1 MGHFLLNH
9 PVMQALGGIPFS
21 NDNYRRPVAPLVFY
35 GQQNKGSKA
44 QWLMRKNL
52 RGSLMSL
59 FSSVKLK
66 AQWTFSF
73 GMISTLFARM
83 RFVSPRLSHNHYV
96 LKHRCF
102 FSTILNSRMGKK
114 WFFRGDNL
122 LLYTKKVFNF
132 LCGNENVSFD
142 TSWWFHRNMS
152 HDLKISLFEA
162 MTLQFTA
169 IFQQS
174 AEVVESLIIRYSKH
188 KLRQK

>member
-1 MGHFLLNH
+1 
-9 PVMQALGGIPFS
+9 
-21 NDNYRRPVAPLVFY
+21 
-35 GQQNKGSKA
+35 
-44 QWLMRKNL
+44 MRKNL
-52 RGSLMSL
+52 RGSLPVSL

-122 LLYTKKVFNF
+122 LLYTKKVYNF
-132 LCGNENVSFD
+132 LYGNENVSFD